1 MRKFAKG
8 LETTSL
14 VTSLGRIGLASAA
27 MGGLCLASK
36 FTLMEDW
43 AQLSTL
49 ARIAS
54 LGITIAAGAVVY
66 FALTKMLKVEES
78 GEFLSIVSRRFGK
91 R

>member
-1 MRKFAKG
+1 
-8 LETTSL
+8 
-14 VTSLGRIGLASAA
+14 
-27 MGGLCLASK
+27 
-36 FTLMEDW
+36 MEDW

>member
-1 MRKFAKG
+1 MRKFAQG

-14 VTSLGRIGLASAA
+14 LTSLGRISLASAA

-36 FTLMEDW
+36 FTLMADW
-43 AQLSTL
+43 THLSTL
-49 ARIAS
+49 ARCGT
-54 LGITIAAGAVVY
+54 LGVTIAAGAVVY

>member
-14 VTSLGRIGLASAA
+14 VASLGRIGLASAV
-27 MGGLCLASK
+27 MGGVCLASK
-36 FTLMEDW
+36 FTLMADW
-43 AQLSTL
+43 TQLSAI
-49 ARIAS
+49 ARTAS
-54 LGITIAAGAVVY
+54 LGVTIAAGAVVY

-78 GEFLSIVSRRFGK
+78 GEFLSIISRRFGK